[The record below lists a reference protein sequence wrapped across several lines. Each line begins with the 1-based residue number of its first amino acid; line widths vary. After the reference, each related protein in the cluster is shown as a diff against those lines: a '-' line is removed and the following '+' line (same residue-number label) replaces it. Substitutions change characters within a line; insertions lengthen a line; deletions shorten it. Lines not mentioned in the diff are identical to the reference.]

1 MGQTF
6 TNTPADFTAADPL
19 LYSSKDKK
27 WYRFVDCG
35 DSTLQ
40 VFEGRGGLD
49 SQIWSFK
56 MVMSKGYARSVWD
69 NAVAKGF
76 VSMTQ

>member
-6 TNTPADFTAADPL
+6 TNTPKDFTAADPL

-27 WYRFVDCG
+27 WYRFVDNG

-56 MVMSKGYARSVWD
+56 MVMSKGYARSMWD

-76 VSMTQ
+76 VRMTP